1 MLKVLVTGATGFIGS
16 QLVKDLAA
24 ANYEVVAFVRRTGNL
39 DSLKR
44 LDIKVRHG
52 DITNLRS
59 LIEACQGVDIVIH
72 LAAITSSEG
81 IDYEKS
87 FQVNAVGSQNLID
100 ACKINHVKRVI
111 FMGTQSDNPG
121 AYATTKRE
129 AEKLFLDSG
138 LNVTAIKPS
147 LVYGPG
153 GRGLIPGII
162 QFIKRFPVIPIVG
175 TGQYKMKPI
184 YVGDVTQAIIKC
196 IEKDNTESEYLI
208 SGITT
213 LPYCQFMDEIVKVMG
228 LKRMKVYVP
237 YFLVFLGVALVSIP
251 LKNFPITIDTL
262 RGLVNPRVYESEAAE
277 KDLGFAPLSLEEGLM
292 RTFAQPQGGEGR

>member
-1 MLKVLVTGATGFIGS
+1 MNKVLVTGATGFIGS
-16 QLVKDLAA
+16 QLVKTLVA

-39 DSLKR
+39 DSIKR

-100 ACKINHVKRVI
+100 ASKINHVKRVI
-111 FMGTQSDNPG
+111 FIGTQSDNPG

-138 LNVTAIKPS
+138 LNVTVIKPS

-153 GRGLIPGII
+153 GRGLISGIV
-162 QFIKRFPVIPIVG
+162 QFIKKFPVIPIVG
-175 TGQYKMKPI
+175 TGKYKMKPI
-184 YVGDVTQAIIKC
+184 YVFDVTQAIIKC
-196 IEKDNTESEYLI
+196 IEKDNTKSEYFI
-208 SGITT
+208 SGVTT
-213 LPYCQFMDEIVKVMG
+213 LPYCQFIDEIVKVME
-228 LKRMKVYVP
+228 LKRIKVYVP
-237 YFLVFLGVALVSIP
+237 YFLTFLGVTLVSIFW
-251 LKNFPITIDTL
+251 KSFPITIDTL
-262 RGLVNPRVYESEAAE
+262 RGLVNPRVYDSEAAE
-277 KDLGFAPLSLEEGLM
+277 KDLGFTPLGLEEGLR
-292 RTFAQPQGGEGR
+292 RTFAQLQGGEER